1 MVWEGRS
8 SQVKSVWSVSSGQIC
23 LLGQCEDSVLDQFAG
38 SSQDSVLGQ
47 CQCQCQCQF
56 AGSGN
61 YGTIYCLCDIRL
73 SV

>member
-8 SQVKSVWSVSSGQIC
+8 GQVKSGWSVSSGQMS

-47 CQCQCQCQF
+47 CQCQF

-61 YGTIYCLCDIRL
+61 YGTIYCLCDILL